1 MRVRAWGVGIGD
13 CGDLGG
19 PVGLVVNPGSESPR
33 GSRRTASSTTSLPDT
48 HGIGRGHS
56 MKQPPDLRI
65 IQTRMRPGLITRDGF
80 LGSDRR
86 ALMEILDEDANTVA
100 ELGLTHRRIADR
112 MEYFTEAGRKGLGT
126 TVTVEDDFEVRVETV
141 RGQLPCPWGHKGLFP
156 KRNVFLRN
164 LQTGDELLWT
174 GLSMHL
180 IGEHGFYEGK
190 HSTFRID
197 PLAAKRTL
205 GL

>member
-1 MRVRAWGVGIGD
+1 MR
-13 CGDLGG
+13 
-19 PVGLVVNPGSESPR
+19 
-33 GSRRTASSTTSLPDT
+33 
-48 HGIGRGHS
+48 
-56 MKQPPDLRI
+56 QPPELRN
-65 IQTRMRPGLITRDGF
+65 IQARMTPGLITRDGF

-86 ALMEILDEDANTVA
+86 PLAQILDEDANTVT

-112 MEYFTEAGRKGLGT
+112 MDYFTEAGRKGLGT
-126 TVTVEDDFEVRVETV
+126 TVTVDDYFEVRVETV

-156 KRNVFLRN
+156 KRNVFLLN

-174 GLSMHL
+174 GLSVHL

-197 PLAAKRTL
+197 PLTAKRAL
-205 GL
+205 GI